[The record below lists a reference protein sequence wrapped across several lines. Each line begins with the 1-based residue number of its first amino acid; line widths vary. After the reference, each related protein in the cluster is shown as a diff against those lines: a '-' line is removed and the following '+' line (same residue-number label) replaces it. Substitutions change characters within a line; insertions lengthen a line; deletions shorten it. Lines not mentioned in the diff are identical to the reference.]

1 MFWEGFKKQA
11 MAAMKG
17 IRSGQ
22 GIINNGAGL
31 AVGARPRAGVATASA
46 FKPNK
51 VPTPSVH
58 GTAKQNLAPSL
69 VRDLKQTTPTLP
81 SSTGRGV
88 GKVVI

>member
-1 MFWEGFKKQA
+1 MFWDGFFKQA
-11 MAAMKG
+11 MIATKG
-17 IRSGQ
+17 IKSGLN
-22 GIINNGAGL
+22 IAANKSL
-31 AVGARPRAGVATASA
+31 SVGAKPRTQVAVAGA

-58 GTAKQNLAPSL
+58 GSAKQNLAPSL

-81 SSTGRGV
+81 SATGRGV